1 MDEFEDF
8 TGTPTSAQMPGL
20 ASSDAPVEDAVS
32 DFLSR
37 EAQMAQELG
46 ESVVIESAEE
56 PSQNFQQEQQLFAEA
71 IQKPSSASF
80 VTTSTPSSATAAAPQ
95 QDSEATAKWRLQRD
109 QEIEKKDA
117 AEKQKHQEI
126 LSKAKTD
133 LENFFK
139 EYTEKKKKNLKLN
152 RESESAAAAA
162 AAGAGGS
169 TSGSVWERVAA
180 QIDLTSAPATSSVAS
195 VVSSKK
201 DASSNA
207 AADKKEKKEEKK
219 DTSRL
224 KQIILQLKNDAKA
237 PGNEVAA

>member
-37 EAQMAQELG
+37 EAQMAHELG

-56 PSQNFQQEQQLFAEA
+56 PSQNFQQEQPLFTEA

-95 QDSEATAKWRLQRD
+95 QDSEAIAKWRLQRD

-152 RESESAAAAA
+152 RESESAAAAG
-162 AAGAGGS
+162 AGGGS

-201 DASSNA
+201 DSSSNA